1 MRALGLLVANQ
12 TRLFL
17 REPANVFFGLA
28 FPTVLLLGVGLL
40 LPGMRDAIE
49 AAGVPPGLRPVD
61 IYLPVVIALAI
72 ATTAITTLPPVF
84 GTYRE
89 KGVLRRLSTTPMPA
103 SRLLVAEIVVNAAAL
118 LAGVVVALVAAAAVF
133 GIRTPEQ
140 PGVVVAVF
148 ALGTVQMMA
157 LGCLLAALVP
167 TGGSATAAGMLLYFP
182 MLLFAGVWTPGPVMP
197 EGLATVATYVPLGS
211 VAQGLS
217 EGWFGDGVPVL
228 QLVVMA
234 AWTVVLV
241 PLAARLF
248 RWT

>member
-1 MRALGLLVANQ
+1 MHPWRLLVANQ
-12 TRLFL
+12 GRLFL

-28 FPTVLLLGVGLL
+28 FPTVLLLGVGTLI
-40 LPGMRDAIE
+40 PGMRDVISDP
-49 AAGVPPGLRPVD
+49 GVPAGLRPVD
-61 IYLPVVIALAI
+61 MYLPVVIALAI
-72 ATTAITTLPPVF
+72 ATTAITILPPVF

-118 LAGVVVALVAAAAVF
+118 LAGVLVALLAFAVVF
-133 GIRTPEQ
+133 GVRAPTQ

-167 TGGSATAAGMLLYFP
+167 TGGAASAMGMLMYFP
-182 MLLFAGVWTPGPVMP
+182 MLLFAGVWTPGPTMP
-197 EGLATVATYVPLGS
+197 ETMAKVATYVPLGS
-211 VAQGLS
+211 VGQGLT
-217 EGWFGDGVPVL
+217 EGWLGAGVPAL